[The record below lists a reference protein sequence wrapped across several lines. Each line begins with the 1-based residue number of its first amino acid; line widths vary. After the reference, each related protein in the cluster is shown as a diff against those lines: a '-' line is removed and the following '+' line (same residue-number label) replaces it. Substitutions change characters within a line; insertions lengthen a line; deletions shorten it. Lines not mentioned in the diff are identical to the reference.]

1 MLDISILASEGCFTV
16 AGGPCIILRQGGDDD
31 ALVMPPVRVDAALD
45 ADLLIAPMS
54 SACGRRA
61 ARALAFANRVRRDAR
76 R

>member
-1 MLDISILASEGCFTV
+1 
-16 AGGPCIILRQGGDDD
+16 
-31 ALVMPPVRVDAALD
+31 MPPVRVDAALD